1 MSLLSRLLTRR
12 WLTATAL
19 AVAFA
24 VVAGFLGTWQW
35 SRHEEKVAARDR
47 VETHYTAEPRPLTE
61 TVTGT
66 DGRVTADQEWL
77 RVEAEGRYL
86 TDEQLLV
93 RNRPHHGVYGY
104 EVLVPLRVEGPGEG
118 ADPSLTVLVDRGWVP
133 NAADASTLPEVPP
146 APEGPVTVRGW
157 LRPGEQ
163 DLDRQLPAGQ
173 VASISPAAAE
183 GATGLSLVDGYLV
196 LEAEQPREGS
206 GAGADAAPDRPEP
219 LQPPR
224 TELGAHLAYAIQ
236 WWLTAPVGLVLVG
249 VLARREH
256 REATG
261 ATSAEPRPRRRRIW
275 DEEDE

>member
-1 MSLLSRLLTRR
+1 MSLLSTLGTRR

-24 VVAGFLGTWQW
+24 VAAGFLGAWQW
-35 SRHEEKVAARDR
+35 SRHEDKVAARDR
-47 VETHYTAEPRPLTE
+47 VEAHYTAEPRPLAQV
-61 TVTGT
+61 VTGT
-66 DGRVTADQEWL
+66 DGRVSADQEWL

-86 TDEQLLV
+86 TEEQLLV

-104 EVLVPLRVEGPGEG
+104 EVLVPLRLTGPDGG
-118 ADPSLTVLVDRGWVP
+118 TGSPLTVLVDRGWVP
-133 NAADASTLPEVPP
+133 NAADATTLPEVPP

-163 DLDRQLPAGQ
+163 DLGRQLPAGQ
-173 VASISPAAAE
+173 LASVNPAAAE
-183 GATGLSLVDGYLV
+183 RATGLSLLDGYLV
-196 LEAEQPREGS
+196 LEAEQPRQGG
-206 GAGADAAPDRPEP
+206 GAGAEAAPARPEP

-224 TELGAHLAYAIQ
+224 TELGTHLAYAIQ

-261 ATSAEPRPRRRRIW
+261 AASSQPRPRRRRIW
-275 DEEDE
+275 DDEDE